1 MGYCAFFTSSLKSGR
16 SWCDI
21 TQGFLKTS
29 FEILRD
35 LELCRDLELPAV
47 AILVAKKWGKWVWPV
62 LMSMWFHTTDHP
74 PNLKH
79 MTTDYKINF
88 LIQYDP
94 KVSVWAYKLSR
105 NIFAEVE
112 TELFSNWFLQR
123 GFLQPQ
129 LVPSAG
135 LTIECRLKALWFLH
149 HGCWSLLATKKSKTN
164 VQELK

>member
-1 MGYCAFFTSSLKSGR
+1 MGYCAVFTSSLKSGR

-29 FEILRD
+29 FEILRH
-35 LELCRDLELPAV
+35 LELCRDRELSAV

-79 MTTDYKINF
+79 MTTDYKINLFF
-88 LIQYDP
+88 LVQYDP
-94 KVSVWAYKLSR
+94 KVSVWAHELSR
-105 NIFAEVE
+105 KIFAEVE

-129 LVPSAG
+129 LAPSAG
-135 LTIECRLKALWFLH
+135 LTIECRLKALWFTP
-149 HGCWSLLATKKSKTN
+149 WLLVLASHKEEKN
-164 VQELK
+164 